1 MVERETKGMITFGY
15 DTSNLFNESSLIS
28 AYMSKSIADTGV
40 DIDKLVLTE
49 DEEEVYKVCLRN
61 ALSNTYEHILKLAS
75 GELIDEGSRIEISI
89 KDNKAYK
96 ENAVEMADK
105 AIRDCL
111 IYGSLM
117 EFYSVVINVDIYR
130 LAQKNFNENLAKLK
144 KMLFHLS
151 KKRTFPLT

>member
-15 DTSNLFNESSLIS
+15 EVSNLFNDSSLIS
-28 AYMSKSIADTGV
+28 AHMSKSLADTGIN
-40 DIDKLVLTE
+40 IDKLILTE
-49 DEEEVYKVCLRN
+49 DEEEVYNVCLRN

-75 GELIDEGSRIEISI
+75 GDLVDEGSRIEISI
-89 KDNKAYK
+89 KDNKACK
-96 ENAVEMADK
+96 DNAVDMTDK

-117 EFYSVVINVDIYR
+117 EFYSIVTNVDMYR
-130 LAQKNFNENLAKLK
+130 ISQKGFDENLAKLK